1 MSKDVQPYVED
12 HQHLTEEK
20 LRKYLPKGSSTKITK
35 EIMKKIS
42 NAEKDCGVSQELIEE
57 QLVSYMHLLTGN
69 VGIEKLLNAIK
80 FCNLRMLPRMGNAK
94 AYSIVFP
101 AKAAEITARGETVD
115 SFASMYNSSKMVTEV
130 QKLLIIP
137 AYITYQPMYH
147 AAIKKQFDLMNGI
160 GAKEDDKVSPH
171 VQHLAAGKLAELTAM
186 PEDNSIEL
194 KIGMTDEAKSVQ
206 QGLMEQLARATD
218 AQMASLAAGK
228 SINDVQKIG
237 ISTDSILEAE
247 IE

>member
-1 MSKDVQPYVED
+1 MAEDLQPYVED
-12 HQHLTEEK
+12 DQHLTEEK
-20 LRKYLPKGSSTKITK
+20 IRKYLPKGSSTKLTK
-35 EIMKKIS
+35 EIMASIH
-42 NAEKDCGVSQELIEE
+42 NAERDSGVSQELIEE
-57 QLVSYMHLLTGN
+57 QLLSYAHLLTGN

-94 AYSIVFP
+94 AYAIVFP

-115 SFASMYNSSKMVTEV
+115 SFASMYNSSKMVTEI

-160 GAKEDDKVSPH
+160 GAKEDDKVSAH

-194 KIGMTDEAKSVQ
+194 KIGLTDSAKSVQ
-206 QGLMEQLARATD
+206 EGLMEQLARSTD

-228 SINDVQKIG
+228 SINEVQRIG
-237 ISTDSILEAE
+237 ISTDDIIEAE
-247 IE
+247 ID